1 MFPNKFIKRGSTIV
15 DFCLFLSIYFELC
28 MDVEFELCQSEL
40 VSIIAFKLSKETGTT
55 ILTLAK
61 TKNTTRIN
69 NTNL

>member
-1 MFPNKFIKRGSTIV
+1 
-15 DFCLFLSIYFELC
+15 